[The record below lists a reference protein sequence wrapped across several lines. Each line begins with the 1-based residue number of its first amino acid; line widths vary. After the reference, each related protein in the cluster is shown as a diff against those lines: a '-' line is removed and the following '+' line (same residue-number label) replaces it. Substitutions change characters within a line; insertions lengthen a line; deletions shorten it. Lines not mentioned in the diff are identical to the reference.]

1 MIELNDVLKFSEK
14 ATLKLRAI
22 YESHGYSH
30 YKMSKFEEY
39 DLYAGNKDF
48 LMSGNV
54 ITFTDLDGRLLA
66 LKPDVTMS
74 IIKNSTCEKGGFEKV
89 YYSENVYRAGK
100 SGHFKEIMQTGL
112 ECLGEIDMVSVCE
125 VISLAT
131 KSLAAFSNDYV
142 LDISHMG
149 ILTGIVDETGLK
161 TDIKR
166 ELIGY
171 IGQKSVHGI
180 KELASAYDIDD
191 KSVEKLILLCEL
203 GGDYKAS
210 LEMLADI
217 CDSEQTKNALCELRT
232 LYDTVGSEKIKL
244 DFSVVQ
250 DMSYYNG
257 IVFQGFIK
265 GIPENILSGGQYDK
279 LVKRMGKKAGAIG
292 FGIETDLLE
301 RLPNLDTKKCNDVAV
316 IYNSNDDAKLLGE
329 CADSLRESGKKV
341 LLMKKLPEGKEF
353 SEVYIF
359 KNGGLEEI
367 E

>member
-1 MIELNDVLKFSEK
+1 MTEFNNVLKFSEK

-22 YESHGYSH
+22 YESRGYSH

-89 YYSENVYRAGK
+89 YYSENVYRVGK
-100 SGHFKEIMQTGL
+100 SGLFKEIMQTGL
-112 ECLGEIDMVSVCE
+112 ECLGEIDMVNVCE
-125 VISLAT
+125 VISLAAE
-131 KSLAAFSNDYV
+131 SLAAFSQDYV

-180 KELASAYDIDD
+180 REIAKAYDIPE
-191 KSVEKLILLCEL
+191 KSVKKLMLLCEL
-203 GGDYKAS
+203 GGDYKVS
-210 LEMLADI
+210 LEKLALI
-217 CDSEQTKNALCELRT
+217 CDSDQTIKALDELKM
-232 LYDTVGSEKIKL
+232 LYNVVGSDKIQL

-301 RLPNLDTKKCNDVAV
+301 RLPNSDTKANNDVAL
-316 IYNSNDDAKLLGE
+316 IYDVNCDAKLLSE
-329 CADSLRESGKKV
+329 CAKSLREKGKKV
-341 LLMKKLPEGKEF
+341 LLLKKLPENKEF
-353 SEVYIF
+353 SAVYRF
-359 KNGGLEEI
+359 RNGGLEEI

>member
-1 MIELNDVLKFSEK
+1 MIELNNVLKFSEIS
-14 ATLKLRAI
+14 TLKLRAI
-22 YESHGYSH
+22 YESYGYSH

-48 LMSGNV
+48 LVSGNV

-89 YYSENVYRAGK
+89 YYSENVYRVGK
-100 SGHFKEIMQTGL
+100 SGLFKEIMQTGL
-112 ECLGEIDMVSVCE
+112 ECLGEIDMVNMCE

-131 KSLAAFSNDYV
+131 KSLAAFSEDYV

-149 ILTGIVDETGLK
+149 ILMGIVDETGLK
-161 TDIKR
+161 TETKR
-166 ELIGY
+166 ELIAY

-180 KELASAYDIDD
+180 KELASVYEIPE
-191 KSVEKLILLCEL
+191 KSLKKLITLCEL
-203 GGDYKAS
+203 GTDYKVS
-210 LEMLADI
+210 LESLALI
-217 CDSEQTKNALCELRT
+217 CDSDQTAKALEELKM
-232 LYDTVGSEKIKL
+232 LYSVVGSDKIRL
-244 DFSVVQ
+244 DFSLVQ
-250 DMSYYNG
+250 DMNYYNG

-301 RLPNLDTKKCNDVAV
+301 RLPRSEEKENTSVAV
-316 IYNSNDDAKLLGE
+316 LYCSCCDARLLNE
-329 CADSLRESGKKV
+329 CASALRADGKKV
-341 LLMKKLPEGKEF
+341 LLLKKLPEGKEF
-353 SEVYIF
+353 SKVYRF
-359 KNGGLEEI
+359 RNGGLEEI

>member
-1 MIELNDVLKFSEK
+1 MNNLDNVLKFSEE
-14 ATLKLRAI
+14 ATFKLRAI
-22 YESHGYSH
+22 YESRGYSH

-54 ITFTDLDGRLLA
+54 ITFTDMNGRLMA

-74 IIKNSTCEKGGFEKV
+74 IIKNSTCEKGGLEKV
-89 YYSENVYRAGK
+89 YYNENVYRVGK
-100 SGHFKEIMQTGL
+100 SGLFKEIMQTGL
-112 ECLGEIDMVSVCE
+112 ECLGEIDLVSVCE
-125 VISLAT
+125 VISLAAQ
-131 KSLAAFSNDYV
+131 SLAVFSDEYV

-149 ILTGIVDETGLK
+149 ILTGFIDETALN
-161 TDIKR
+161 DEAKR

-171 IGQKSVHGI
+171 IGQKSVHAV
-180 KELASAYDIDD
+180 KEVAAAYDLAQ
-191 KSVEKLILLCEL
+191 KSVNKLVALCEI
-203 GGDYKAS
+203 GGDFVTS
-210 LEMLADI
+210 LKKLEPL
-217 CDSEQTKNALCELRT
+217 CESEQTIKALYELKT
-232 LYDTVGSEKIKL
+232 IYEVVSAMNVSL

-279 LVKRMGKKAGAIG
+279 LVKRMGKKQGAIG

-301 RLPNLDTKKCNDVAV
+301 RLPKNNKKENDGIAI
-316 IYNSNDDAKLLGE
+316 IYKSGDDAKLLNE
-329 CADSLRESGKKV
+329 CANKLRADGKRV
-341 LLMKKLPEGKEF
+341 LLVKNLPENRSFEA
-353 SEVYIF
+353 VYYF
-359 KNGGLEEI
+359 VNGGLEEI

>member
-1 MIELNDVLKFSEK
+1 MSNLNTVLKFSEE

-22 YESHGYSH
+22 YESRGYSH

-54 ITFTDLDGRLLA
+54 ITFTDMNGRLMA

-74 IIKNSTCEKGGFEKV
+74 IIKNSTCEKGGLEKV
-89 YYSENVYRAGK
+89 YYNENVYRVGK
-100 SGHFKEIMQTGL
+100 SGLFKEIMQTGL
-112 ECLGEIDMVSVCE
+112 ECLGEIDLISVCE
-125 VISLAT
+125 VISLAAE
-131 KSLAAFSNDYV
+131 SLAVFSDDYV

-149 ILTGIVDETGLK
+149 ILTGFINETELG
-161 TDIKR
+161 TDAKR
-166 ELIGY
+166 ELAGY
-171 IGQKSVHGI
+171 VGQKSVHAI
-180 KELASAYDIDD
+180 KEVAAAYNLSE
-191 KSVEKLILLCEL
+191 KSVDKLVALCEI
-203 GGDYKAS
+203 GGDFVTS
-210 LEMLADI
+210 LKKLEPM
-217 CDSEQTKNALCELRT
+217 CESEQTRNALCELKT
-232 LYDTVGSEKIKL
+232 IYEVVGNMNVSL

-279 LVKRMGKKAGAIG
+279 LVKRMGKKQGAIG

-301 RLPNLDTKKCNDVAV
+301 RLPQNKKKENEGVAI
-316 IYNSNDDAKLLGE
+316 IYKSCDDAKLLSE
-329 CADSLRESGKKV
+329 CANKLRADGKKV
-341 LLMKKLPEGKEF
+341 LLVKNLPDNRSFET
-353 SEVYIF
+353 VY
-359 KNGGLEEI
+359 NYVDGGLEEI